1 MNSFPDV
8 ADLIPHQP
16 PMRLLDAIVECGE
29 SHLKATATI
38 EPGCPFWTA
47 DGVHSC
53 IGLEYLGQACAAYF
67 ALCAPESADT
77 EPRPGMLIASRNYRS
92 ERAYFPAH
100 STLAIDISPS
110 SKITPTGLV
119 KFTGTLSDLVTA
131 ESFANGDLS
140 VYLPRT

>member
-1 MNSFPDV
+1 MSSFPDV

-16 PMRLLDAIVECGE
+16 PMRLLDAIVESGE
-29 SHLKATATI
+29 SHLKATAAI

-67 ALCAPESADT
+67 AICTPGSADIK
-77 EPRPGMLIASRNYRS
+77 PRPGMLIASRTYQCN
-92 ERAYFPAH
+92 RAYFPAH
-100 STLAIDISPS
+100 RTLAINISPS
-110 SKITPTGLV
+110 SKVTATGLV
-119 KFTGTLSDLVTA
+119 KFTGTLSDLATS

-140 VYLPRT
+140 VYLPRA